1 MSIPS
6 KRKLDS
12 QPTQNQNPSL
22 KRTTKPRNSTT
33 NTSTTS
39 GRALVNTSGNKSRG
53 GGGGRGKELNYEDEI
68 DSGGDDQQTEWVSF
82 PIRLE
87 FFKSLFYS
95 SLIMAEWRWGE

>member
-1 MSIPS
+1 LKKGEQMSIPS

-22 KRTTKPRNSTT
+22 KRTTKPRTSTT

-53 GGGGRGKELNYEDEI
+53 AGGGGGGRGKEVNYEDEI
-68 DSGGDDQQTEWVSF
+68 DSGGDDQQTE
-82 PIRLE
+82 
-87 FFKSLFYS
+87 
-95 SLIMAEWRWGE
+95 